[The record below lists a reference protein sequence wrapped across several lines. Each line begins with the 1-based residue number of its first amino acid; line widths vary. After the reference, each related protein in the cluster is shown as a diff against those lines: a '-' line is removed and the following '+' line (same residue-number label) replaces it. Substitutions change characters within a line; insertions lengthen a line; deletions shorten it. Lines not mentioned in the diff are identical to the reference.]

1 MFGDQVGWPR
11 YIHSADCL
19 ALGLLSSCAPR
30 QNYNPEEGPLSP
42 MCEITLRKHCSSL
55 KHSFYHMELGVF
67 TYNGYEM
74 KA

>member
-1 MFGDQVGWPR
+1 MFGGQVGWPR

-19 ALGLLSSCAPR
+19 ALGLLRSCAPT

-42 MCEITLRKHCSSL
+42 MSEITLRKHCSSL